1 MNALECIERI
11 ASTNLIYGNLKYCF
25 VTSNKLPVRYD
36 GVLAK
41 PNRMEDFVDLD
52 ILLEN
57 DLMLYTGI
65 GISIQA
71 SDICAIDVDKCFS
84 IPNDI
89 NSISYIGQEILE
101 MFKDVAYCEFS
112 FSGTGLRILFRT
124 TIIDDYTTKYYIKNS
139 NKGVEYYQ
147 PSSSYRYVTIT
158 GNVIYNNYINYTD
171 TDLSAKLYLFL
182 EKFMKKP
189 ELIKSSV
196 NVIDTSDNYEQLL
209 KKVKYK
215 YLTDS
220 EFQDLWFS
228 KAPGS
233 GKDESER
240 DFHILAYLYENITQ
254 NKEMIKQLF
263 ESSSYFKSKDS
274 KHINKWEYQENRYY
288 NYIYEQIRRRKI

>member
-11 ASTNLIYGNLKYCF
+11 SSTNLIYGNLKYCF

-36 GVLAK
+36 GVFAK
-41 PNRMEDFVDLD
+41 PNKIEDFVDLEK
-52 ILLEN
+52 LLDY
-57 DLMLYTGI
+57 DLTMYTGI

-71 SDICAIDVDKCFS
+71 SEICAIDVDKCFS

-89 NSISYIGQEILE
+89 NSISEIGKEILE
-101 MFKDVAYCEFS
+101 MFKDIAYCEFS
-112 FSGTGLRILFRT
+112 FSGTGLRILFKT
-124 TIIDDYTTKYYIKNS
+124 NIIDDYTTKYYIKNS
-139 NKGVEYYQ
+139 AKGIEYYQ

-158 GNVIYNNYINYTD
+158 GNVIYNNYIDYTD
-171 TDLSAKLYLFL
+171 TDLSTKLYLFL

-196 NVIDTSDNYEQLL
+196 NVIDTSDNYEKLL

-240 DFHILAYLYENITQ
+240 DFRILVYLYENITQ

-274 KHINKWEYQENRYY
+274 KHINKWEYQDYRYY
-288 NYIYEQIRRRKI
+288 NYIYDQIRRRKT